1 MKTRLRSFVSTAP
14 LTAALAT
21 VTMMLITATLGATAH
36 AATVRCE
43 SIFTG
48 FENPNT
54 RIAAATYSFE
64 HTRSIGHYHFFLRE
78 SFKESYAKLGAGD
91 LLIDL
96 GAGLGVAGMQTVRD
110 QGSHVVVINAQ
121 NFPRLW
127 QAAGRN
133 VRAQQANSVKISH
146 RHLPGE
152 YFPDE
157 YTIDSI
163 GGLPRS
169 AVSSVANA
177 FYLDV
182 PNALE
187 KPRSLR
193 AINAED
199 IARVTIE
206 AMDEYDAALKD
217 PRFKYR
223 VGFAEDV
230 LPQYKNASMITD
242 VFGAFYYSSHRATLL
257 DQIRAALK
265 PGASAYLSIVGF
277 NERGINDV
285 VRLKNGTKITLF
297 DYLLKY
303 HANEF
308 RIEGAPLGASKDE
321 FTSRPTVLVFTPK
334 NKEPLRLQPT
344 RALPPFRNGAMEVPQ
359 LEYREI

>member
-1 MKTRLRSFVSTAP
+1 MKTRFRSFVSTTP
-14 LTAALAT
+14 LTAAVAT
-21 VTMMLITATLGATAH
+21 VTMMLIAVPSPAH
-36 AATVRCE
+36 AAPVRCE

-48 FENPNT
+48 FENPNA

-64 HTRSIGHYHFFLRE
+64 NTRSIGHYHFFLRE
-78 SFKESYAKLGAGD
+78 SFKESYAKLGAND

-127 QAAGRN
+127 RAAGQQ
-133 VRAQQANSVKISH
+133 VRTQHAGSVKISH
-146 RHLPGE
+146 QHRPGD

-163 GGLPRS
+163 GGLPRV

-187 KPRSLR
+187 KPRSFR
-193 AINAED
+193 PINAED

-206 AMDEYDAALKD
+206 AMDEYESALKD

-285 VRLKNGTKITLF
+285 VRLKNGTKLTLF
-297 DYLLKY
+297 NYLLKY
-303 HANEF
+303 HADEF

-321 FTSRPTVLVFTPK
+321 FTSHPTVLVFTPK